1 MDLSQCCVFTGGLLT
16 ILMGLFH
23 TRFYK
28 LFLWHDEFARISERS
43 RCVVYTIH
51 LALLILFFGFGV
63 ISLFYYQQ
71 IAEAHGIS
79 LGVLIV
85 LALFWLWRAVWQVS
99 YFKPSKNRRLRK
111 YLIIHY
117 VLIVWF
123 VLLFTVY
130 FIPVLNRFLM
140 KS

>member
-1 MDLSQCCVFTGGLLT
+1 MNLSQCCVFMGGLLT

-28 LFLWHDEFARISERS
+28 LFLWRDEFTRISERS
-43 RCVVYTIH
+43 RSIIYTIH
-51 LALLILFFGFGV
+51 LALLLLFFGLGA
-63 ISLFYYQQ
+63 ISLFYYRRL
-71 IAEAHGIS
+71 AEVQDIS

-85 LALFWLWRAVWQVS
+85 FALFWLWRAVWQAI

-117 VLIVWF
+117 LLIVWF
-123 VLLFTVY
+123 MLLFIVY
-130 FIPVLNRFLM
+130 MVPLM
-140 KS
+140 IHLF